1 MMILSQMNLM
11 TFSGLISLSVNQAI
25 NQFLNSSL
33 TLLKKKNIQS
43 LRRLAILS
51 LFKMSKIIIKK
62 NPKKTWL
69 CK

>member
-1 MMILSQMNLM
+1 MILSLMNLM
-11 TFSGLISLSVNQAI
+11 AFSGLISLSVNQAI

-62 NPKKTWL
+62 NLNKTWL